1 MGTIILQ
8 LRLSFDSGLENWT
21 KLLRHEDRGHVDELI
36 ASHKYYYFLHVDITR
51 FNDRELALERSA
63 PTM

>member
-1 MGTIILQ
+1 MGTLILQ

-36 ASHKYYYFLHVDITR
+36 ASHKYYYSLHVGYY
-51 FNDRELALERSA
+51 AV
-63 PTM
+63 